1 MWFIYALITMLAWGA
16 ADLFYKRGADP
27 QEKHS
32 HLWTS
37 VAVGFV
43 MGLHALYLLLTLEGS
58 YDPRNMLVYLPVSAM
73 YILSMTVG
81 YFGLR
86 YLQLSI
92 SSPIQNSSGAVTCIL
107 CLVLLG
113 QAMDALSAVGVVLIC
128 GGIFFLGLM
137 EYRKDKAETPL
148 TAENKKYSIGF
159 VAFLMP
165 VLYCI
170 LDALGT
176 FFDAYY
182 LDDVETTPLLGV
194 TEANFESVAN
204 ISYEFTFL
212 IVGIGLLLYL
222 TLVRK
227 ERLVL
232 KKQGNRLGA
241 AVLETAGQAAYVYAM
256 SGQGVVAAPMI
267 AAYSIVSLILSRIF
281 LKEKLTKKQ
290 YVTVAVVMVGIVL
303 LGIAEGLAE

>member
-27 QEKHS
+27 EDRHS

-37 VAVGFV
+37 AAVGLV
-43 MGLHALYLLLTLEGS
+43 MGLHATYLLLTMEGS
-58 YDPRNMLVYLPVSAM
+58 YDPRNMLIYLPVSAM

-92 SSPIQNSSGAVTCIL
+92 SSPIQNSSGALTSIL
-107 CLVLLG
+107 CLVVLG
-113 QAMDALSAVGVVLIC
+113 QAMDWISAIGVVLIC
-128 GGIFFLGLM
+128 LGIFFLGLI

-148 TAENKKYSIGF
+148 TADNKKYSIGF

-165 VLYCI
+165 ILYCI

-176 FFDAYY
+176 FFDAWY
-182 LDDVETTPLLGV
+182 LDDVEATPLVNV
-194 TEANFESVAN
+194 TEENFESAAN
-204 ISYEFTFL
+204 ISYEYTFL
-212 IVGIGLLLYL
+212 IVGILLLFW
-222 TLVRK
+222 LVFVKK

-232 KKQGNRLGA
+232 KRQGNRLTA

-267 AAYSIVSLILSRIF
+267 ASYSIVSLILSRIF
-281 LKEKLTKKQ
+281 LKEKLTGKQ
-290 YVTVAVVMVGIVL
+290 YLMVAGVLAGIAL
-303 LGIAEGLAE
+303 LGLAEGLAE